1 MKKRE
6 EDYYRFGKDFILEK
20 LDKQKIDFSSFLNGF
35 ITEFKIGRKKYK
47 AFQLKDLK
55 ELRGYMMELSRSKFY
70 KEALKEFQENGRP
83 EINKTN
89 RGRREVYAV
98 ADERLDKLKTFV
110 IQKFKLKKT
119 IEKQGFVDVLFYNDE
134 YSLVPKKIGRPTD
147 AEKDKRVN
155 LRITGNQY
163 MKLEK
168 LMRDYQLKNIS
179 EAVRLLIKRIR

>member
-1 MKKRE
+1 M
-6 EDYYRFGKDFILEK
+6 D
-20 LDKQKIDFSSFLNGF
+20 
-35 ITEFKIGRKKYK
+35 
-47 AFQLKDLK
+47 
-55 ELRGYMMELSRSKFY
+55 LSRSKFY

-147 AEKDKRVN
+147 AEMNHRIN
-155 LRITGNQY
+155 LRITDDQY
-163 MKLEK
+163 MMLEK
-168 LMRDYQLKNIS
+168 LMRDYQLKNVS
-179 EAVRLLIKRIR
+179 EAIRRLIDRL